1 VSRSLAAASQ
11 QPGTTRT
18 LLVEHGESGTVG
30 SRVRRT
36 VLPGGLRVI
45 TESVPS
51 VRSVTLGIWVGVGS
65 RDEAPSVAGATHY
78 LEHLLFKGTPSRTAL
93 DISVALDGVG
103 GEMNAFTAKEY
114 TCYHARVLDDDL
126 PLALDVIS
134 DMVTSSLIA
143 AEDVDGE
150 RSVILEEIA
159 MHDDDPDDVVQ
170 ELFMRQIW
178 GDAPLGRPVIGSVD
192 SINRLTRTQIAGYFR
207 RRYRAHRM
215 VVAAAGNLDH
225 AALVRLVE
233 NAFGRVGFL
242 DDEDVKPEQPRIGG
256 RGCGFT
262 TGASLVNRPGELTTF
277 VLGVPGL
284 ARTDQRR
291 YALGVLNVALGGGSS
306 SRLFQEVRER
316 RGLAYSV
323 YSYAANYA
331 DTGYVGV
338 SASCNPNRIGDV
350 LHICRDQLHE
360 VAVHGITESELRRG
374 QGQLRGGTVLGLE
387 DTGSRMSRLA
397 KAELVYGELP
407 SVTEVLARVDAV
419 TLQDVREVA
428 AETLASAPALAVV
441 GPFNDVAPF
450 EAAIG

>member
-1 VSRSLAAASQ
+1 MSRQLAAAAQ

-18 LLVEHGESGTVG
+18 LLVEHGDGGTVG

-36 VLPGGLRVI
+36 VVPGGLRVI

-65 RDEAPSVAGATHY
+65 RDEASSVAGATHY
-78 LEHLLFKGTPSRTAL
+78 LEHLLFKGTPTRSAL
-93 DISVALDGVG
+93 DISVALDTVG

-126 PLALDVIS
+126 PLALEVIA
-134 DMVTSSLIA
+134 DMVTSALIA
-143 AEDVDGE
+143 SRDVEGE
-150 RSVILEEIA
+150 RNVILEEIA
-159 MHDDDPDDVVQ
+159 MHDDDPDDVAQ

-178 GDAPLGRPVIGSVD
+178 GDAPLGRPVIGSVE
-192 SINRLTRTQIAGYFR
+192 SINRLTRTQIAGYFH
-207 RRYRAHRM
+207 RRYRAHNM
-215 VVAAAGNLDH
+215 VVSAAGNLDH
-225 AALVRLVE
+225 AALVQLIE
-233 NAFGRVGFL
+233 SAFGRVGFL
-242 DDEDVKPEQPRIGG
+242 DDERITPTEPRIGG
-256 RGCGFT
+256 PGCGFA
-262 TGASLVNRPGELTTF
+262 TGANLTYRPGELATF

-284 ARTDQRR
+284 PRTDSRR

-316 RGLAYSV
+316 RGLTYSV

-331 DTGYVGV
+331 DTGYLGV
-338 SASCNPNRIGDV
+338 AASCTPNRIGEV
-350 LHICRDQLHE
+350 LKICRDQLHG

-407 SVTEVLARVDAV
+407 SVSEVLSRIDAV
-419 TLQDVREVA
+419 TLEDVRELA
-428 AETLASAPALAVV
+428 AETLAAAPSLAVV
-441 GPFNDVAPF
+441 GPFDDVGPF
-450 EAAIG
+450 AAAIA

>member
-1 VSRSLAAASQ
+1 VSRRLAASAQ

-18 LLVEHGESGTVG
+18 LLVEHGDGGTVG

-36 VLPGGLRVI
+36 VLSGGLRVI

-51 VRSVTLGIWVGVGS
+51 VRSVTLGVWVGVGS
-65 RDEAPSVAGATHY
+65 RDEGSSVAGTTHY
-78 LEHLLFKGTPSRTAL
+78 LEHLLFKGTPSRSAL

-126 PLALDVIS
+126 PLALDVIA

-143 AEDVDGE
+143 SEDVNGE

-159 MHDDDPDDVVQ
+159 MHDDDPDDVAQ

-178 GDAPLGRPVIGSVD
+178 GDAPLGRSVIGSVE
-192 SINRLTRTQIAGYFR
+192 SINRLTRTQIAGFFR
-207 RRYRAHRM
+207 RRYRAHNM
-215 VVAAAGNLDH
+215 VVSAAGNLDH
-225 AALVRLVE
+225 RAVVRLVE
-233 NAFGRVGFL
+233 TAFGRVGFL
-242 DDEDVKPEQPRIGG
+242 DDGDATPAEPRIGG
-256 RGCGFT
+256 RGCGFAA
-262 TGASLVNRPGELTTF
+262 GASLSNRPGEVATF

-284 ARTDQRR
+284 ARTDGRR

-331 DTGYVGV
+331 DTGYLGV
-338 SASCNPNRIGDV
+338 SASCTPNRIGEV
-350 LHICRDQLHE
+350 LEICRDQLHD

-407 SVTEVLARVDAV
+407 SVGEVLARVDAV
-419 TLQDVREVA
+419 TLDDVRELA
-428 AETLASAPALAVV
+428 AETLAAPPALAVV
-441 GPFNDVAPF
+441 GPFDDVTPF
-450 EAAIG
+450 SGAIG

>member
-1 VSRSLAAASQ
+1 VSRRLASAVQ

-18 LLVEHGESGTVG
+18 LLVEHGDGGTVG

-36 VLPGGLRVI
+36 VVPGGLRVI

-65 RDEAPSVAGATHY
+65 RDEASSVAGATHY
-78 LEHLLFKGTPSRTAL
+78 LEHLLFKGTPTRSAL
-93 DISVALDGVG
+93 DISVALDAVG

-126 PLALDVIS
+126 PLALDVIA
-134 DMVTSSLIA
+134 DMVTSALIA
-143 AEDVDGE
+143 SKDVEGE

-159 MHDDDPDDVVQ
+159 MHDDDPDDVAQ

-178 GDAPLGRPVIGSVD
+178 GDAPLGRSVIGSVE
-192 SINRLTRTQIAGYFR
+192 SINRLTRSQIAGYFH
-207 RRYRAHRM
+207 RRYRAPNM
-215 VVAAAGNLDH
+215 VVSAAGNLDH
-225 AALVRLVE
+225 AALVQLVE
-233 NAFGRVGFL
+233 AAFGRVGFL
-242 DDEDVKPEQPRIGG
+242 DDEHATPTGPRIGG

-262 TGASLVNRPGELTTF
+262 TGADLTSRPGELATF

-284 ARTDQRR
+284 ARADDRR

-316 RGLAYSV
+316 RGLAYSI
-323 YSYAANYA
+323 YSYTANYA
-331 DTGYVGV
+331 DTGYLGV
-338 SASCNPNRIGDV
+338 AGSCTPTRIGEV
-350 LHICRDQLHE
+350 LEICRDQLHE
-360 VAVHGITESELRRG
+360 VAVHGITDSELRRG

-407 SVTEVLARVDAV
+407 SVAEVLARIDAV
-419 TLQDVREVA
+419 TLDDVRELA
-428 AETLASAPALAVV
+428 AETLAAAPSLAVV
-441 GPFNDVAPF
+441 GPFDDVANF
-450 EAAIG
+450 AAAVG

>member
-1 VSRSLAAASQ
+1 VQ

-18 LLVEHGESGTVG
+18 LLVEHGDGGTVG

-36 VLPGGLRVI
+36 VVPGGLRVI

-65 RDEAPSVAGATHY
+65 RDEASSVAGATHY
-78 LEHLLFKGTPSRTAL
+78 LEHLLFKGTPTRSAL
-93 DISVALDGVG
+93 DISVALDAVG

-126 PLALDVIS
+126 PLALDVIA
-134 DMVTSSLIA
+134 DMVTSALIA
-143 AEDVDGE
+143 SKDVEGE

-159 MHDDDPDDVVQ
+159 MHDDDPDDVAQ

-178 GDAPLGRPVIGSVD
+178 GDAPLGRSVIGSVE
-192 SINRLTRTQIAGYFR
+192 SINRLTRSQIAGYFH
-207 RRYRAHRM
+207 RRYRAPNM
-215 VVAAAGNLDH
+215 VVSAAGNLDH
-225 AALVRLVE
+225 AALVQLVE
-233 NAFGRVGFL
+233 AAFGRVGFL
-242 DDEDVKPEQPRIGG
+242 DDEHATPTGPRIGG

-262 TGASLVNRPGELTTF
+262 TGADLTSRPGELATF

-284 ARTDQRR
+284 ARADDRR

-316 RGLAYSV
+316 RGLAYSI
-323 YSYAANYA
+323 YSYTANYA
-331 DTGYVGV
+331 DTGYLGV
-338 SASCNPNRIGDV
+338 AGSCTPTRIGEV
-350 LHICRDQLHE
+350 LEICRDQLHE
-360 VAVHGITESELRRG
+360 VAVHGITDSELRRG

-407 SVTEVLARVDAV
+407 SVAEVLARIDAV
-419 TLQDVREVA
+419 TLDDVRELA
-428 AETLASAPALAVV
+428 AETLAAAPSLAVV
-441 GPFNDVAPF
+441 GPFDDVANF
-450 EAAIG
+450 AAAVG

>member
-1 VSRSLAAASQ
+1 MQ

-18 LLVEHGESGTVG
+18 LLVEHGDGGTVG

-36 VLPGGLRVI
+36 VVPGGLRVI

-65 RDEAPSVAGATHY
+65 RDEASSVAGATHY
-78 LEHLLFKGTPSRTAL
+78 LEHLLFKGTPTRSAL
-93 DISVALDGVG
+93 DISVALDAVG

-126 PLALDVIS
+126 PLALDVIA
-134 DMVTSSLIA
+134 DMVTSALIA
-143 AEDVDGE
+143 SKDVEGE

-159 MHDDDPDDVVQ
+159 MHDDDPDDVAQ

-178 GDAPLGRPVIGSVD
+178 GDAPLGRSVIGSVE
-192 SINRLTRTQIAGYFR
+192 SINRLTRSQIAGYFH
-207 RRYRAHRM
+207 RRYRAPNM
-215 VVAAAGNLDH
+215 VVSAAGNLDH
-225 AALVRLVE
+225 AALVQLVE
-233 NAFGRVGFL
+233 AAFGRVGFL
-242 DDEDVKPEQPRIGG
+242 DDEHATPTGPRIGG

-262 TGASLVNRPGELTTF
+262 TGADLTSRPGELATF

-284 ARTDQRR
+284 ARADDRR

-316 RGLAYSV
+316 RGLAYSI
-323 YSYAANYA
+323 YSYTANYA
-331 DTGYVGV
+331 DTGYLGV
-338 SASCNPNRIGDV
+338 AGSCTPTRIGEV
-350 LHICRDQLHE
+350 LEICRDQLHE
-360 VAVHGITESELRRG
+360 VAVHGITDSELRRG

-407 SVTEVLARVDAV
+407 SVAEVLARIDAV
-419 TLQDVREVA
+419 TLDDVRELA
-428 AETLASAPALAVV
+428 AETLAAAPSLAVV
-441 GPFNDVAPF
+441 GPFDDVANF
-450 EAAIG
+450 AAAVG

>member
-1 VSRSLAAASQ
+1 LAAASQ

-65 RDEAPSVAGATHY
+65 RDEARSVAGATHY
-78 LEHLLFKGTPSRTAL
+78 LEHLLFKGTPTRSAL

-126 PLALDVIS
+126 PLALDVIA

-143 AEDVDGE
+143 GDDVDGE

-192 SINRLTRTQIAGYFR
+192 SINRLTRTQIAGYFH

-225 AALVRLVE
+225 ATLVRLVE

-242 DDEDVKPEQPRIGG
+242 DDETVKPEQPRIGG
-256 RGCGFT
+256 RGCGFAA
-262 TGASLVNRPGELTTF
+262 GASLVNRSGELTTF

-284 ARTDQRR
+284 ARTDDRR

-331 DTGYVGV
+331 DNGYVGV
-338 SASCNPNRIGDV
+338 SASCTPNRIGDV
-350 LHICRDQLHE
+350 LGICRDQLHE

-419 TLQDVREVA
+419 TVQDVRELA
-428 AETLASAPALAVV
+428 AETLAAAPALAVV
-441 GPFNDVAPF
+441 GPFDDVSPF